1 MEKYEITFLTADEKS
16 EGIKKVQA
24 EIERL
29 GGEIVE
35 NTTLNRRV
43 LAYPIKKHNQAVYT
57 VLGFNFEKE
66 NYKELR
72 AALQLEPEI
81 LRFLVVDAS
90 RITKMEF
97 DEKEGARGKGY
108 ELREEAKKEEIEK
121 PREEPKEEIKEPVP
135 VKEIEEIKE
144 VKKESSVAKAM
155 EDKKPVK
162 KPVAIADDKERLRKL
177 DEELAKLLQE

>member
-81 LRFLVVDAS
+81 LRFLIVDAR
-90 RITKMEF
+90 RITKMEM
-97 DEKEGARGKGY
+97 DEKVATGKEQGAI
-108 ELREEAKKEEIEK
+108 ETKKEIK
-121 PREEPKEEIKEPVP
+121 IEEPKEEIKEPVS
-135 VKEIEEIKE
+135 VREIKE
-144 VKKESSVAKAM
+144 IKKESSVAKAM
-155 EDKKPVK
+155 EDKKPEK
-162 KPVAIADDKERLRKL
+162 KPVVVVDDKERLRKL